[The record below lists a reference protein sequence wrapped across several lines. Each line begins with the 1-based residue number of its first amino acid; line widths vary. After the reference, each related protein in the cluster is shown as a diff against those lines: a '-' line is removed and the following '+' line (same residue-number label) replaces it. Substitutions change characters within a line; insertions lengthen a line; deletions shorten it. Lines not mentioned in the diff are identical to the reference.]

1 MTDRRRHYLAL
12 ESKNDNHQHHLA
24 KLTRHHKPKAH
35 YTHVM
40 KHLLNLTLALT
51 FLLTLPS
58 YGQHPTEDGKG
69 LRYEAEEA
77 EFSGGAFVQG
87 QLLHGMSLDEASCV
101 FTVDGGKGGMF
112 NLTIAY
118 ATELSDA
125 PLNLIVNEESE
136 QVKFHQRTDSW
147 EETETLEMNVKLKPG
162 TENKV
167 EFKSALQGVNL
178 DYIEIKPTK

>member
-87 QLLHGMSLDEASCV
+87 QLLHGMSLDEASCL

-112 NLTIAY
+112 DLVICY
-118 ATELSDA
+118 ATEI
-125 PLNLIVNEESE
+125 PEPHMEFIVNGESE
-136 QVKFHQRTDSW
+136 TLKFQRTESW
-147 EETETLEMNVKLKPG
+147 NETSTLEMTVKLKPG
-162 TENKV
+162 DENKI
-167 EFKSALQGVNL
+167 EFKSKGHGVNL
-178 DYIEIKPTK
+178 DYIELKPSK